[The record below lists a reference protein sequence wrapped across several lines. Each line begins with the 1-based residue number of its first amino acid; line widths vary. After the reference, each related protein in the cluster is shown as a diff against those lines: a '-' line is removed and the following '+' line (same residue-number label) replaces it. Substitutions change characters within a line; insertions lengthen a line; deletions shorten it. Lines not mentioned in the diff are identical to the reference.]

1 MTITVSVTKDVTDL
15 SVTDT
20 ETSLTI
26 TPNTIELGVVD
37 VAFSQASSADAISSE
52 ATGHIT
58 ATNVQAALAE
68 IGADPQFTITL
79 KNKLDNVEEEANK
92 LTAGTNVNIS
102 EGAIN
107 ADVLGAISAGQ
118 NISISNTGEISAS
131 AVSLTDVYTAAD
143 QDEHLGLTP
152 TPNQGDVVIRTD
164 ENKTY
169 IHNGG
174 TANTMADYTELATT
188 GGVNS
193 INGATGV
200 VTFGKTNLDGYVANE
215 FIDWTV
221 GQAQTIHA
229 DNYTNTT
236 YSAGANIT
244 IDENNQISATGG
256 GTTNTAGDGINID
269 DGAISLDTDYLYDT
283 IKFSF
288 TGTSTDSGVY
298 VRTAP
303 NIYNPSGIDFHGL
316 YVYLDDPRED
326 SDVKMLAA
334 FTVDE
339 FFVNG
344 RVNVSE
350 ALRLDNETVLK
361 TIDDSVGEYSDT
373 TKIRLN
379 DLVYVRDR
387 DLNNNSQNI
396 ANTKYVDAAVAD
408 LAQYVEPLP
417 TFTDTRYGGYLYY
430 NQNDALEWRKP
441 ALNVSAQTQNSQPNE
456 VEFYVYD
463 SHIQFQN
470 FDDLGVPLA
479 ITGGTG
485 VTVTQNGGNGCTIS
499 ANPDGLPDQT
509 EAVDNYVLTS
519 EYNYSTGEGE
529 AVWTELTT
537 AVLPD
542 QTAANN
548 KYLKSVNGV
557 ATWEGVDA
565 FPDQTDNSG
574 KFLTTNGTLT
584 SWAEVDALPA
594 RTAETDG
601 KFLASDGDGNT
612 YWAETQTNIPTQSSH
627 SGKFL
632 TTDGNS
638 LSWSTINT
646 AGQTGNIT
654 FSSSTISSSDTD
666 TVTIGDKLLC
676 NDTISAE
683 DISLNSAGT
692 PSVISTSSYNITAP
706 DGVYFNGCAAPVRQF
721 FVEIPK
727 YASDDD
733 ILYQENGITVRWHT
747 DGSNEHY
754 VAYYM
759 YSAGYRYDYNFIE
772 VSFLQEDDW
781 AGDPVPTF
789 HTRSSTT
796 VSGKF
801 MTFFSDRFFSGRLL
815 VKVYEI

>member
-26 TPNTIELGVVD
+26 TPSTIELGVVD
-37 VAFSQASSADAISSE
+37 VAFSQASSADAISSD

-58 ATNVQAALAE
+58 ATTVQGALDE
-68 IGADPQFTITL
+68 IGADPQFTATL
-79 KNKLDNVEEEANK
+79 KTKLDGVDTEANK

-107 ADVLGAISAGQ
+107 ADVLGAISAGN
-118 NISISNTGEISAS
+118 NISISATGEISAS
-131 AVSLTDVYTAAD
+131 AVSLTDVYTAD
-143 QDEHLGLTP
+143 DETEHLALDP

-164 ENKTY
+164 ESKTY

-174 TANTMADYTELATT
+174 TAGTMADYTELAQSS
-188 GGVNS
+188 GVNS
-193 INGATGV
+193 VNGATGV
-200 VTFGKTNLDGYVANE
+200 VTLASTDLSDYAANE
-215 FIDWTV
+215 YIDWTV
-221 GQAQTIHA
+221 SQAENINA
-229 DNYTNTT
+229 GNYTNTT
-236 YSAGANIT
+236 YSAGSNIT
-244 IDENNQISATGG
+244 IDENNQISSTGS
-256 GTTNTAGDGINID
+256 GTTNTAGDGISID
-269 DGAISLDTDYLYDT
+269 NGAINLDTNYLYDT
-283 IKFSF
+283 VKFSF
-288 TGTSTDSGVY
+288 TGSDNDSGIY

-303 NIYNPSGIDFHGL
+303 DIYDPSGIDFHGL
-316 YVYLDDPRED
+316 YVYLDDPRQD
-326 SDVKMLAA
+326 TDVKLLAG

-339 FFVNG
+339 FFVSG
-344 RVNVSE
+344 RVNVNE
-350 ALRLDNETVLK
+350 ALRIDNETALI
-361 TIDDSVGEYSDT
+361 TTLQNHSDYSAT
-373 TKIRLN
+373 TKIKLGDVVYCKDRNLN
-379 DLVYVRDR
+379 D
-387 DLNNNSQNI
+387 NSRNI

-408 LAQYVEPLP
+408 LEQHVEPLP

-441 ALNVSAQTQNSQPNE
+441 SINVYATTPVTDNE
-456 VEFYVYD
+456 VDFYVAD
-463 SHIQFQN
+463 SHMQFQS
-470 FDDLGVPLA
+470 FGDLGVPLTIA
-479 ITGGTG
+479 GGTG
-485 VTVTQNGGNGCTIS
+485 VTVTLTGGNGCTIS

-509 EAVDNYVLTS
+509 QAVDNYVLTS
-519 EYNYSTGEGE
+519 EYNASTGEGT

-548 KYLKSVNGV
+548 KYLKSVNGT

-584 SWAEVDALPA
+584 SWAEVDALPP
-594 RTAETDG
+594 RTAQTDG
-601 KFLASDGDGNT
+601 QFLASDGDGNS

-627 SGKFL
+627 TGKFL

-727 YASDDD
+727 YGSDNDQ
-733 ILYQENGITVRWHT
+733 LYSQNGITVRWRT
-747 DGSNEHY
+747 DGSSEHY
-754 VAYYM
+754 VSIACFT
-759 YSAGYRYDYNFIE
+759 AGYSNFNAFVECSLVQTYSQSDPEI
-772 VSFLQEDDW
+772 SFYTRADDEF
-781 AGDPVPTF
+781 ASTF
-789 HTRSSTT
+789 
-796 VSGKF
+796 K
-801 MTFFSDRFFSGRLL
+801 TFFSDRFFEGRLM
-815 VKVYEI
+815 VKIYEL

>member
-26 TPNTIELGVVD
+26 TPNTIELGVVN

-68 IGADPQFTITL
+68 IGADPQFTSTL
-79 KNKLDNVEEEANK
+79 KNKLDDIEEEANK

-118 NISISNTGEISAS
+118 NISISATGEISAS
-131 AVSLTDVYTAAD
+131 AVSLTDVYTAANET
-143 QDEHLGLTP
+143 EHLSLDP

-174 TANTMADYTELATT
+174 TAGTMADYTELATT

-200 VTFGKTNLDGYVANE
+200 VTFGKANLNDYAANE

-221 GQAQTIHA
+221 GQAQDIHA

-236 YSAGANIT
+236 YSAGTNIT

-269 DGAISLDTDYLYDT
+269 SGEISLDTDYLYDT

-288 TGTSTDSGVY
+288 TGTDTDSGVY

-303 NIYNPSGIDFHGL
+303 DIYNPSGIDFHGL

-326 SDVKMLAA
+326 TDVKMLAA

-350 ALRLDNETVLK
+350 ALRLDNETIVLS
-361 TIDDSVGEYSDT
+361 IDEGDSDYSST
-373 TKIRLN
+373 TKIKLS

-387 DLNNNSQNI
+387 NLNDNSKNI

-408 LAQYVEPLP
+408 LEQHVEPLP
-417 TFTDTRYGGYLYY
+417 TFTDTRFGGYLYY

-441 ALNVSAQTQNSQPNE
+441 NINVYATTPVADNE
-456 VEFYVYD
+456 VDFYVAD
-463 SHIQFQN
+463 SHMQFQS
-470 FDDLGVPLA
+470 FGDLGVPLT
-479 ITGGTG
+479 IQGGTG
-485 VTVTQNGGNGCTIS
+485 VTVTQTGGNGCTIS

-519 EYNYSTGEGE
+519 EYNASAGEGT

-548 KYLKSVNGV
+548 KYLKSVNGT

-584 SWAEVDALPA
+584 SWAEVDALPTQSA
-594 RTAETDG
+594 STDG
-601 KFLASDGDGNT
+601 QFLASDGVNS

-627 SGKFL
+627 TGKFL

-727 YASDDD
+727 YGSDND
-733 ILYQENGITVRWHT
+733 ILYSQNGITVRWRT
-747 DGSNEHY
+747 DGSSEHY
-754 VAYYM
+754 VSIACFAAGYSNNNAFVECSLVQT
-759 YSAGYRYDYNFIE
+759 YSA
-772 VSFLQEDDW
+772 DD
-781 AGDPVPTF
+781 PEPSF
-789 HTRSSTT
+789 HTRADDEFASTF
-796 VSGKF
+796 K
-801 MTFFSDRFFSGRLL
+801 TFFSDRFFEARLM
-815 VKVYEI
+815 VKIYEL

>member
-1 MTITVSVTKDVTDL
+1 MTITVSVTEDVTNL

-26 TPNTIELGVVD
+26 TPNTIELGVVN
-37 VAFSQASSADAISSE
+37 VAFSQASTADAISSE

-68 IGADPQFTITL
+68 IGADPQFTSTL
-79 KNKLDNVEEEANK
+79 KTKLDGVAPQANK

-107 ADVLGAISAGQ
+107 ADVLGALTAGT
-118 NISISNTGEISAS
+118 NISITDDGTISAS
-131 AVSLTDVYTAAD
+131 SVSLTDVYTAAD

-174 TANTMADYTELATT
+174 TAGTMADYTELATT

-200 VTFGKTNLDGYVANE
+200 VTFGKANLDGYEANE

-221 GQAQTIHA
+221 SQAQDIHA

-236 YSAGANIT
+236 YSAGTNIT
-244 IDENNQISATGG
+244 INENNEISSSGG

-288 TGTSTDSGVY
+288 TGTNTDSGVY

-303 NIYNPSGIDFHGL
+303 DVYDPSNTDFHGL
-316 YVYLDDPRED
+316 YVYLDDPRQD
-326 SDVKMLAA
+326 TDVKMLAA

-350 ALRLDNETVLK
+350 ALRLDNHTLVK
-361 TIDDSVGEYSDT
+361 TIDDSADDYSDT
-373 TKIRLN
+373 TKILLHE
-379 DLVYVRDR
+379 LVYVRDR
-387 DLNNNSQNI
+387 DLNDNSKNI

-408 LAQYVEPLP
+408 LEQHVTPLP
-417 TFTDTRYGGYLYY
+417 TFTDSRYGGYLYY
-430 NQNDALEWRKP
+430 NQFNAVEWRKP
-441 ALNVSAQTQNSQPNE
+441 ALNVSAQTKVNNPNE
-456 VEFYVYD
+456 VDFYVYD
-463 SHIQFQN
+463 SHMQLET
-470 FDDLGVPLA
+470 FDDLGAPLT
-479 ITGGTG
+479 IQGGTG
-485 VTVTQNGGNGCTIS
+485 VTVTKTGANGCTIS
-499 ANPDGLPDQT
+499 ANPDGLPEQT
-509 EAVDNYVLTS
+509 QAVDNYVLTS
-519 EYNYSTGEGE
+519 EYDALAGAGT

-548 KYLKSVNGV
+548 KYLKSVNGT

-584 SWAEVDALPA
+584 SWAEVDALPTQSA
-594 RTAETDG
+594 STDG
-601 KFLASDGDGNT
+601 QFLASDGVNS

-627 SGKFL
+627 TGKFL

-692 PSVISTSSYNITAP
+692 PSVISTSSYHITAP

-727 YASDDD
+727 YGSDNDQ
-733 ILYQENGITVRWHT
+733 IYSQNGITVRWHT
-747 DGSNEHY
+747 DGSDEHY
-754 VAYYM
+754 VSYSM
-759 YSAGYRYDYNFIE
+759 YSAGYTYDNNFIE
-772 VSFLQEDDW
+772 VSFLQEGDSTN
-781 AGDPVPTF
+781 DPVPTF
-789 HTRSSTT
+789 YTRSSRT
-796 VSGKF
+796 VSGRF
-801 MTFFSDRFFSGRLL
+801 MTFFSHRFFEGRLL
-815 VKVYEI
+815 VKVYEV